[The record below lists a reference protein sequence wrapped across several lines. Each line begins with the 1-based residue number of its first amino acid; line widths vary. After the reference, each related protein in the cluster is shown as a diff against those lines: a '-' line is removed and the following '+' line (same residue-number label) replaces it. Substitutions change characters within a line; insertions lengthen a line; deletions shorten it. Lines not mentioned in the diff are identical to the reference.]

1 MSRSAFARL
10 SFVAMVTILLLSAC
24 SGGSSAGNSA
34 APPVPPPSIDRFT
47 ASPSSIGPG
56 QSATLAWSVS
66 GANALSLAPAP
77 GTVTGSSLAVDPSVT
92 TTYTLTAS
100 NTAGSVQAAVTVTV
114 AAPPVPVLHLAIA
127 THSEDRHHP
136 QTPDYQVDKS
146 AYTASRSGLL
156 AFAEAMAARDLK
168 WNWQSD
174 YNFLEACRKWEI
186 QTPDAALL
194 AATGGK
200 NIVRYLR
207 ENLGVECDPH
217 SHENDGY
224 NYADVAYLMI
234 ACGVEPAPVVG
245 GHIYDPSDPGFQNWP
260 RFNAGISGSTY
271 PSAFWK
277 PQLLMGA
284 GTGQHRNDPTASG
297 LWRPLS
303 SAAFFATGGTGV
315 AAFGG
320 WDNQPESLS
329 GMVQSVSSGQLDP
342 GRMWTF
348 TLVLG
353 QQDFPTGGYL
363 QGQVLP
369 LLDQI
374 VAMRT
379 AGQVKVVQFTE
390 ALALWKD
397 SFGGVESV
405 YRPAAAGGTSAYFT
419 FTLNTQDFS
428 YPDESAALVT
438 RVLDLHEALGV
449 PLDVSFTTSH
459 AELFAAQYAD
469 LWSRLKT
476 SGLVALSTH
485 TRAPKPYASDFDW
498 TGMGSKSLAAQQAVV
513 QAYETH
519 GLDPASGQP
528 TPADGGFVKVKAL
541 AGYSPYSIG
550 SMPDGAVAEAVCGV
564 LSGYGARF
572 AVAHGRAVN
581 LGERARGLTLKPEHV
596 DLKLFESVGQDPGS
610 VLESALQQAQALGGA
625 QPPYFVGVKMHD
637 NDFFAEDSAWITVY
651 TRNGK
656 PVLAPPW
663 DMSRKSV
670 PLSAAERNAVWTH
683 YEGAVRHAAS
693 IRDRVGLVNLRDVA
707 AMIP

>member
-1 MSRSAFARL
+1 MPRIVSSLFAFA
-10 SFVAMVTILLLSAC
+10 SMVAILLFSAC
-24 SGGSSAGNSA
+24 GGGASAGGSAV
-34 APPVPPPSIDRFT
+34 PPMSPPSIDRFT
-47 ASPSSIGPG
+47 ASPSSIGIG
-56 QSATLAWSVS
+56 QGATLSWSVS
-66 GANALSLAPAP
+66 GAATLSLAPAP
-77 GTVTGSSLAVDPSVT
+77 GPVTGGSVMVTPAAT
-92 TTYTLTAS
+92 TSYTLTAS
-100 NTAGSVQAAVTVTV
+100 NAAGSAHATATVTV
-114 AAPPVPVLHLAIA
+114 AAPTTPVLHLAIA

-136 QTPDYQVDKS
+136 QTPDYQTDKG
-146 AYTASRSGLL
+146 AYTASRGALL

-207 ENLGVECDPH
+207 ENLAVECDPH

-224 NYADVAYLMI
+224 NYADVAWLLA

-245 GHIYDPSDPGFQNWP
+245 GHIYDPADPGFQNWP
-260 RFNAGISGSTY
+260 RFNTGISGSKY
-271 PSAFWK
+271 PAATWK

-297 LWRPLS
+297 IWRPLS
-303 SAAFFATGGTGV
+303 SAAFFSTGGPGV

-320 WDNQPESLS
+320 WDNQPESLA

-342 GRMWTF
+342 SRMWTF

-353 QQDFPTGGYL
+353 QQDFPTAGYI

-374 VAMRT
+374 VALRT

-390 ALALWKD
+390 ALALWQ
-397 SFGGVESV
+397 GAYEGAEGV
-405 YRPAAAGGTSAYFT
+405 YRPAGPGNPAAYFT

-438 RVLDLHEALGV
+438 RVLDLHETLGV

-459 AELFAAQYAD
+459 AELFAAQYPD
-469 LWSRLKT
+469 LWTRLRT
-476 SGLVALSTH
+476 SGLAALSTH
-485 TRAPKPYASDFDW
+485 TRAPKPYAAGFDW
-498 TGMGSKSLAAQQAVV
+498 MGMGSQGLSAQQALVR
-513 QAYETH
+513 AYETH
-519 GLDPASGQP
+519 ALDPVSGQP
-528 TPADGGFVKVKAL
+528 TSAEGGFVKVKAL
-541 AGYSPYSIG
+541 AGYAPYSIG

-572 AVAHGRAVN
+572 AVVHGRAVN
-581 LGERARGLTLKPEHV
+581 LGEQARGLALKPEHV
-596 DLKLFESVGQDPGS
+596 DLKLFESVGQDPGA

-625 QPPYFVGVKMHD
+625 QPPHFVGVKMHD
-637 NDFFAEDSAWITVY
+637 NDFFARDSAWITVY
-651 TRNGK
+651 TRNGM

-663 DMSRKSV
+663 DTSRTSGL
-670 PLSAAERNAVWTH
+670 LSATDREAVWNH

-707 AMIP
+707 GMLP